1 MAEKIDK
8 TENKE
13 IKNLSIT
20 AFESCHSQQ
29 QTPIMIEAYKA
40 PYISPL
46 FSFLSCN
53 KRGGYPEAP
62 FYTVLV
68 TAILHSFKVIT
79 DF

>member
-13 IKNLSIT
+13 IKNLFIT

-29 QTPIMIEAYKA
+29 QTPLIIEAYKTS
-40 PYISPL
+40 YISPL
-46 FSFLSCN
+46 FCFLSCN
-53 KRGGYPEAP
+53 KQGGYPEAS

-68 TAILHSFKVIT
+68 TAIPRSFKVIA